1 MKIILKDKQKKFT
14 DNIKKQFNN
23 KIKNININQCT
34 KVYKGNH
41 NSKTKNMIQ
50 YVVDNVF
57 MMVKLSKN
65 QKI

>member
-1 MKIILKDKQKKFT
+1 MKIILKDKQTKFT

-41 NSKTKNMIQ
+41 NLKTKNMIQ
-50 YVVDNVF
+50 YVVDNFF
-57 MMVKLSKN
+57 MMVKLSKI